1 MMGKS
6 KQIRYSSK
14 VMIGKTPKDQ
24 EAIEE
29 ALMRGRKLHI
39 EIVDSDLR
47 VIDIACYIGTARYKE
62 RDFDEKKGS

>member
-1 MMGKS
+1 
-6 KQIRYSSK
+6 
-14 VMIGKTPKDQ
+14 MIGKTPKDQ

-47 VIDIACYIGTARYKE
+47 VIDIACYIGTAIYKE

>member
-1 MMGKS
+1 MGRHK
-6 KQIRYSSK
+6 KIKYSEK

-24 EAIEE
+24 EAIDD
-29 ALMRGRKLHI
+29 ALKRGRKLHI

-47 VIDIACYIGTARYKE
+47 VIDIACYIGTAIYKE